1 MDSVTT
7 TTTTAK
13 DLRSALRSN
22 DPYRLASSTF
32 TLFLAAVTANVNNNS
47 YNLKSCN
54 HRNITDANGTDWSAI
69 VNSFLEAND
78 ASKAGD
84 VMCNPILHHL
94 SLRASHSKFNHII
107 FSSTPGNTLVPLLH
121 TICQNTYQIAATLT
135 DDQNAMQ
142 TGRNN
147 RAHGYKVLWRFF
159 AGVLLQDIEWSERV
173 RDGWMHRCH
182 KVG

>member
-1 MDSVTT
+1 MDSVT

-32 TLFLAAVTANVNNNS
+32 ILSIAAVTVNINISKS
-47 YNLKSCN
+47 YN

-84 VMCNPILHHL
+84 VMCNPSPPL
-94 SLRASHSKFNHII
+94 
-107 FSSTPGNTLVPLLH
+107 TP
-121 TICQNTYQIAATLT
+121 
-135 DDQNAMQ
+135 
-142 TGRNN
+142 
-147 RAHGYKVLWRFF
+147 RFTF
-159 AGVLLQDIEWSERV
+159 
-173 RDGWMHRCH
+173 
-182 KVG
+182 